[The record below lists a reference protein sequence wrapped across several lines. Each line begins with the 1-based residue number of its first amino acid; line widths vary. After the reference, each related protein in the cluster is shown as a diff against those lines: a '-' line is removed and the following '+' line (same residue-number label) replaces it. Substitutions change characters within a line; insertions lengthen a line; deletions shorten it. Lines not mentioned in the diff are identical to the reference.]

1 VVMDACRGS
10 RGYAGKPGPGRE
22 AAAGTHQRRNSMKT
36 LPAAVPPVNAA
47 DVRTI
52 EEFLDLGWMEQG
64 LAAAT
69 LSAYRGDLSLFSRW
83 LSNRGRGLEEARR
96 LDVLD
101 FLSEHAHWPPRT
113 VARRLSALRRF
124 YQHLEREG
132 RIQGNPCD
140 RIDAPRLGRPLPGVL
155 TEQEVERLLVA
166 PDIEAALGIRDRAM
180 LEVLYATGLRV
191 SELVGLRSEQ
201 VSLLQGVLRVVGK
214 GGKERLVPLGEPAVD
229 WLERFLERGRA
240 AILGAKQSPALFPT
254 ARGRA
259 MTRQAF
265 WHLVKRYARHAG
277 ISRDISPHTLR
288 HAFATHLLDHGA
300 DLRVVQMLLGHRDI
314 STTQIYT
321 HIARERL
328 KVIHARHHPR
338 G

>member
-1 VVMDACRGS
+1 M
-10 RGYAGKPGPGRE
+10 KP
-22 AAAGTHQRRNSMKT
+22 
-36 LPAAVPPVNAA
+36 LPAASPPASAA
-47 DVRTI
+47 DIRSI
-52 EEFLDLGWMEQG
+52 EEFIDLSWMERG

-69 LSAYRGDLSLFSRW
+69 LSAYRSDLSLFSRW
-83 LSNRGRGLEEARR
+83 LSRRGRRLEQARR

-113 VARRLSALRRF
+113 IARRLSALRRF

-132 RIQGNPCD
+132 RISNNPCD
-140 RIDAPRLGRPLPGVL
+140 RVDAPRLGRPLPDVL
-155 TEQEVERLLVA
+155 SEQEVERLLA
-166 PDIEAALGIRDRAM
+166 TPDLDTTSGLRDRAM

-201 VSLLQGVLRVVGK
+201 VNLVQGVLRVVGK

-229 WLERFLERGRA
+229 WLERFLREGRA
-240 AILGAKQSPALFPT
+240 DILGVKRTSALFPT
-254 ARGRA
+254 SRGSA

-265 WHLVKRYARHAG
+265 WHLVKRCSVRAG

-328 KVIHARHHPR
+328 KVMHARHHPR